1 MHESVASMSASR
13 RPGGRQQLPRPSIW
27 RELPQPEWLNGDLSV
42 LNDLAALRAALD
54 AHRPDA
60 GVQVAPANLNS
71 SAVLISTFAD
81 DDGPR
86 VILTRRSQ
94 HLSTHQGQIAFP
106 GGRVEPGETPLAAAL
121 RESREEIGLD
131 TSQVRLL
138 GELQAHRTVSSNSHI
153 VPYVAELAEPPR
165 QYVANTEVDRVFSVP
180 LVDLARA
187 DTFVEEHWVFA
198 DREVTVP
205 AFYLDDETVWGAT
218 ARMLRDLIV
227 LVVHGS
233 K

>member
-1 MHESVASMSASR
+1 M
-13 RPGGRQQLPRPSIW
+13 W
-27 RELPQPEWLNGDLSV
+27 RELPQPEWLKGDLSV
-42 LNDLAALRAALD
+42 LNDVAALRAALD
-54 AHRPDA
+54 TYRPDA
-60 GVQVAPANLNS
+60 AVQVAPANRNS

-81 DDGPR
+81 YDGAR

-94 HLSTHQGQIAFP
+94 HLNTHQGQIAFP
-106 GGRVEPGETPLAAAL
+106 GGRVELGETPFEAAL

-138 GELQAHRTVSSNSHI
+138 GELQAHHTVSSNSHI
-153 VPYVAELAEPPR
+153 VPYVAELVEPPR
-165 QYVANTEVDRVFSVP
+165 QYVASTEVDRVFSVP
-180 LVDLARA
+180 LADLARA

-227 LVVHGS
+227 LMVHAS
-233 K
+233 R